1 MYIHIYIYIVI
12 YTYNNKIFLK
22 ESVNLNESKEE
33 HVEWFGGSLGREEI
47 YIIIISKLKKN
58 LFHEKKF
65 IPRKVC
71 VKKQKK
77 FN

>member
-33 HVEWFGGSLGREEI
+33 HVEWFGGSLGREKI
-47 YIIIISKLKKN
+47 
-58 LFHEKKF
+58 
-65 IPRKVC
+65 
-71 VKKQKK
+71 
-77 FN
+77 